1 MREFTFCNDG
11 ERGRLVGFH
20 AYDLGDSLRR
30 LALPKNMPHW

>member
-20 AYDLGDSLRR
+20 AYDLGDS
-30 LALPKNMPHW
+30 AHSHVTEH